1 MINNQSRQVA
11 NFQQQRSKTPHP
23 LQHRQPPPPPTEPLV
38 GGTPTIKPRSASHHA
53 TSNTRANI
61 TSSNTPNLKPVLQ
74 PLPPPAI
81 NPNRKSIL
89 KMTKSYNFNI
99 NSALD
104 YTCHR
109 LSGNDKSI
117 DFCGKCNSCQIINN
131 LNGLKQWFDRG
142 EIFFV
147 NFKY

>member
-23 LQHRQPPPPPTEPLV
+23 LQHRQAPPPPLVEPLV
-38 GGTPTIKPRSASHHA
+38 GGTPTVKPRSASYHA

-61 TSSNTPNLKPVLQ
+61 SSSNTPNLKPVLLQ
-74 PLPPPAI
+74 PPPPTSI

-142 EIFFV
+142 EIFFCK
-147 NFKY
+147 F